1 MAEITAARHAL
12 APKWLFGAASL
23 AIAIIS
29 FALLERPAESD
40 ATDQKPALSTQ
51 AGPTLS
57 CFDSSTATIRV
68 TSEEYC
74 SPELI
79 SLGSA
84 PLEQLFE
91 RSKTSSE
98 SITTQTHPL
107 LQARFFAAA
116 TAAEREGV
124 RLYITSSFRTLDRQ
138 ALLFQRAVVKYG
150 SKREA
155 AKWVLPAEFS
165 KHPKGLALDI
175 NYPNDRAGAHWLDRN
190 GSRFGLC
197 RVYANEWWHFEGVIA
212 PGQICP
218 PPAPNAL
225 VDTR

>member
-1 MAEITAARHAL
+1 MAENTEAKHAL
-12 APKWLFGAASL
+12 TTKWVFGAASL

-29 FALLERPAESD
+29 FALLERPVESE
-40 ATDQKPALSTQ
+40 ASDQKPSLST
-51 AGPTLS
+51 AAAPTLS
-57 CFDSSTATIRV
+57 CFESSTATIRV
-68 TSEEYC
+68 RTEGDC
-74 SPELI
+74 SSELI
-79 SLGSA
+79 SLGNA

-91 RSKTSSE
+91 RSETNRE
-98 SITTQTHPL
+98 SITTQVHPL

-124 RLYITSSFRTLDRQ
+124 RLYISSSFRSLDRQ
-138 ALLFQRAVVKYG
+138 ALLFQRAVAKYG
-150 SKREA
+150 SEREA

-165 KHPKGLALDI
+165 NHPKGLALDV
-175 NYPNDRAGAHWLDRN
+175 NYPSDRDGADWLDRN

-197 RVYANEWWHFEGVIA
+197 LVYANEWWHFEGVIA
-212 PGQICP
+212 PGQLCP